1 MSLKM
6 ESKCVRCR
14 RLNFKLFLK
23 GEKCFT
29 DKCALERRKAV
40 SRIPLH
46 RMSEYARQLREKQ
59 KLRFMYG
66 VTETQFGRYYEMAEK
81 AKSVTGEELLR
92 LLERRLD
99 NVVYRL
105 GWASSRA
112 QARQLV
118 SHGHFL
124 VNGRKVWTPS
134 RLVREGDV
142 IELSEKGKGLD
153 LVKQNMQSSR
163 RQTPPEWLELNEKS
177 QKAVVK
183 RLPEREALSQEIDI
197 SLIIEYYS
205 RR

>member
-183 RLPEREALSQEIDI
+183 RLPEKEELSQEIDI

>member
-6 ESKCVRCR
+6 ESKCVRSR

-183 RLPEREALSQEIDI
+183 RLPEKEELSQEIDI